1 MEKPKIDIDAQPTPS
16 DFDAPCDEE
25 WELISQEISQLKKST
40 SPDLPFGFGG
50 QLILGL
56 IPWVLL
62 ILVDTLFSESNRSLA
77 DNFVN
82 LFENFFLDGIGSTV
96 VFLIITLFAGVGLN
110 LIASIPAEIW
120 ASQTKKKNTERLG
133 ELDRVAQRR
142 TDYERASARWTWLSS
157 VTNQGYWLKQRGVGL
172 EVAVKELLESQGLT
186 VSLTPTS
193 GDEGI
198 DLIAYEEETSYLLQ
212 CKGLSK
218 VCGVGAIRDAAGV
231 KAIHKKPMLVICP
244 HGFTAGAQET
254 AQEADVGLL
263 SVFELIALAKEKAT
277 LNMFAQGPRK
287 IVKYEDIK

>member
-1 MEKPKIDIDAQPTPS
+1 MDIDTQPTPS
-16 DFDAPCDEE
+16 DFDAPSDEQ
-25 WELISQEISQLKKST
+25 WELIRQEISQLKKGT

-56 IPWVLL
+56 IPWLLL
-62 ILVDTLFSESNRSLA
+62 IVWGTLFAERPLSLA
-77 DNFVN
+77 DSFVAF
-82 LFENFFLDGIGSTV
+82 LETVFLDGIVNIV
-96 VFLIITLFAGVGLN
+96 VFLIMTLLAGVGLN
-110 LIASIPAEIW
+110 LILSIPAEIR

-133 ELDRVAQRR
+133 ELDLIAQRR
-142 TDYERASARWTWLSS
+142 TDYERAFARWTWLNS
-157 VTNQGYWLKQRGVGL
+157 VTNQGYWLKQRGVDL

-198 DLIAYEEETSYLLQ
+198 DLIAYKEETSYLLQ

-244 HGFTAGAQET
+244 YGFTAGAQET
-254 AQEADVGLL
+254 AQKADVGLL
-263 SVFELIALAKEKAT
+263 SVFELIALAKEEAT
-277 LNMFAQGPRK
+277 LSMFTQGPRK
-287 IVKYEDIK
+287 IVKYQDIK